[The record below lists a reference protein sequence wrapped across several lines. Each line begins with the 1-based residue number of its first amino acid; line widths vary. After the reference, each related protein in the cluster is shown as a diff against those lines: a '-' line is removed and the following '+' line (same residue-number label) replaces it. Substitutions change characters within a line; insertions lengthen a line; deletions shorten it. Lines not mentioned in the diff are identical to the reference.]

1 MKTDKL
7 FYRIF
12 LSQPDLIAELLP
24 GVPPDCEFEY
34 SAPVVK
40 EIEIRLDG
48 LLIPSS
54 DDLSLPLVFLE
65 AQMQT
70 DVNFYGRYFAG
81 IYLYLRQYKPNRPW
95 KGLLILNRRSHDL
108 GSEVPYQLQ
117 LDRQVQRLY
126 LEDLRLLTELSPN
139 LARLRLF
146 FLPEEEVSMAARSIL
161 NNPPTQEEFQR
172 RLDLVEAILVNK
184 FPQLSFEE
192 VLQMLDLKEVN
203 LSETR
208 FYQDVLQKGL
218 EQGREQGLEQGVQ
231 REVDLVLR
239 QLQRRCGVLE
249 IDDRDLVRSLT
260 ITQLES
266 LGDALLDFNGM
277 ADLQVWFKANLS
289 TN

>member
-40 EIEIRLDG
+40 EIEVRLDG

-65 AQMQT
+65 AQMQG

-81 IYLYLRQYKPNRPW
+81 IYLYLRQYKVNRPW
-95 KGLLILNRRSHDL
+95 KGLLILNRRSQEL
-108 GSEVPYQLQ
+108 GSEVPYQVQ
-117 LDRQVQRLY
+117 LDRQVKRLY
-126 LEDLRLLTELSPN
+126 LEDLLLLTELSPN
-139 LARLRLF
+139 LAMLRLF
-146 FLPEEEVSMAARSIL
+146 FLPEEEVSTAARLIL
-161 NNPPTQEEFQR
+161 ENPPTEAEFRR

-192 VLQMLDLKEVN
+192 VLQMLDLKAVN

-208 FYQDVLQKGL
+208 FYQDVFQK
-218 EQGREQGLEQGVQ
+218 GREQEREQGVR

-249 IDDRDLVRSLT
+249 IDRQDLVRSLT

-277 ADLQVWFKANLS
+277 ADLEVWFKENLS
-289 TN
+289 PN

>member
-40 EIEIRLDG
+40 EIEVRLDG

-139 LARLRLF
+139 LAMLRLF

-192 VLQMLDLKEVN
+192 VLKMLDLQEVN

-208 FYQDVLQKGL
+208 FYQDVFQK
-218 EQGREQGLEQGVQ
+218 GREQEREQGVQ

-239 QLQRRCGVLE
+239 QLQRRCGVLS

-260 ITQLES
+260 IAQLES

-277 ADLQVWFKANLS
+277 ADLEVWFEANLS
-289 TN
+289 VN

>member
-12 LSQPDLIAELLP
+12 LSQPDLLLELLP
-24 GVPPDCEFEY
+24 DIPADCQFEY

-40 EIEIRLDG
+40 EVEVRLDG
-48 LLIPSS
+48 LLTPISGDPN
-54 DDLSLPLVFLE
+54 LPLVFLE
-65 AQMQT
+65 AQIQN
-70 DVNFYGRYFAG
+70 DPDFYGRYFGG
-81 IYLYLRQYKPNRPW
+81 IYLYLRQYKANRPW
-95 KGLLILNRRSHDL
+95 QGLLILNRRSQDL
-108 GSEVPYQLQ
+108 GSEVPYQFQ

-126 LEDLRLLTELSPN
+126 LEDLLPLTELSPN
-139 LARLRLF
+139 LAMLRLF
-146 FLPEEEVSMAARSIL
+146 FLPAEEVEMAARAIL
-161 NNPPTQEEFQR
+161 DNPPSDAEFQR
-172 RLDLVEAILVNK
+172 RLELVEAILVNK

-208 FYQDVLQKGL
+208 FYQDVFQK
-218 EQGREQGLEQGVQ
+218 GREQEREQGVQ

-239 QLQRRCGVLE
+239 QLQRRCGVLGV
-249 IDDRDLVRSLT
+249 DRQDLVRSLT

-277 ADLQVWFKANLS
+277 ADLEVWFKANL
-289 TN
+289 

>member
-12 LSQPDLIAELLP
+12 LSQPALISELLP

-40 EIEIRLDG
+40 EIEVRLDG

-108 GSEVPYQLQ
+108 GSEVPYQLL
-117 LDRQVQRLY
+117 LDFQVQRLY
-126 LEDLRLLTELSPN
+126 LEDLLPLTELSPN
-139 LARLRLF
+139 LAMLRLL
-146 FLPEEEVSMAARSIL
+146 FLPDEEVRTAVRSIL
-161 NNPPTQEEFQR
+161 DNPPTDAEFQR

-192 VLQMLDLKEVN
+192 VRQMLDLKEVN
-203 LSETR
+203 FSETR
-208 FYQDVLQKGL
+208 FYKDVLQKGL
-218 EQGREQGLEQGVQ
+218 EQGLEQGLQQG
-231 REVDLVLR
+231 ESDLVLR
-239 QLQRRCGVLE
+239 QLQKRCGVLS
-249 IDDRDLVRSLT
+249 IDNQDLVRSLT

-277 ADLQVWFKANLS
+277 ADLEVWFKANLS
-289 TN
+289 PN

>member
-24 GVPPDCEFEY
+24 GIPPDCEFEY

-40 EIEIRLDG
+40 EIEVRLDG

-65 AQMQT
+65 AQMQS
-70 DVNFYGRYFAG
+70 DIDFYGRYFAG
-81 IYLYLRQYKPNRPW
+81 IFLYLRQYKPNQPW
-95 KGLLILNRRSHDL
+95 QGLIVIRHRNQDL

-117 LDRQVQRLY
+117 LDCQVQRLY
-126 LEDLRLLTELSPN
+126 LEDLLPLKELSPN
-139 LARLRLF
+139 LAMLRLLI
-146 FLPEEEVSMAARSIL
+146 LPEEEVGVAARSIL
-161 NNPPTQEEFQR
+161 DNPPTVAEFQR

-192 VLQMLDLKEVN
+192 VRKMLDLKAVN
-203 LSETR
+203 FSETR

-218 EQGREQGLEQGVQ
+218 EQGLQ
-231 REVDLVLR
+231 RGEADLVLR
-239 QLQRRCGVLE
+239 
-249 IDDRDLVRSLT
+249 
-260 ITQLES
+260 
-266 LGDALLDFNGM
+266 
-277 ADLQVWFKANLS
+277 
-289 TN
+289 

>member
-12 LSQPDLIAELLP
+12 LSQPALISELLP

-40 EIEIRLDG
+40 EIEVRLDG

-108 GSEVPYQLQ
+108 GSEVPYQLL
-117 LDRQVQRLY
+117 LDFQVQRLY
-126 LEDLRLLTELSPN
+126 LEDLLPLTELSPN
-139 LARLRLF
+139 LAMLRLL
-146 FLPEEEVSMAARSIL
+146 FLPDEEVRTAVRSIL
-161 NNPPTQEEFQR
+161 DNPPTDAEFQR

-192 VLQMLDLKEVN
+192 VRQMLDLKEVN
-203 LSETR
+203 FSETR
-208 FYQDVLQKGL
+208 FYKDVLQKGL
-218 EQGREQGLEQGVQ
+218 EQGLEQGLQQG
-231 REVDLVLR
+231 ESDLVLR
-239 QLQRRCGVLE
+239 QLQKRCGVLS

-277 ADLQVWFKANLS
+277 ADLEVWFKANLS
-289 TN
+289 PN

>member
-40 EIEIRLDG
+40 EIEVRLDG

-139 LARLRLF
+139 LAMLRLF

-208 FYQDVLQKGL
+208 FYQDVFQK
-218 EQGREQGLEQGVQ
+218 GREQEREQGVQ

-239 QLQRRCGVLE
+239 QLQRRCGVLS

-260 ITQLES
+260 IAQLES

-277 ADLQVWFKANLS
+277 ADLEVWFEANLS
-289 TN
+289 VN

>member
-40 EIEIRLDG
+40 EIEVRLDG

-81 IYLYLRQYKPNRPW
+81 IYLYLRQYKANRPW
-95 KGLLILNRRSHDL
+95 KGLLILNRRSQDL

-126 LEDLRLLTELSPN
+126 LEDLLPLTELSPN
-139 LARLRLF
+139 LAMLRLL
-146 FLPEEEVSMAARSIL
+146 FLPDQEVSMAARSIL
-161 NNPPTQEEFQR
+161 DNPPTEEEFRR

-192 VLQMLDLKEVN
+192 VRQMLDLKEVN
-203 LSETR
+203 FSETR

-218 EQGREQGLEQGVQ
+218 EQGLQ
-231 REVDLVLR
+231 RGEADLVLR
-239 QLQRRCGVLE
+239 QLERRCGV
-249 IDDRDLVRSLT
+249 IGVDRQELVRSLT

-277 ADLQVWFKANLS
+277 ADLEVWFKVNLS
-289 TN
+289 PS

>member
-24 GVPPDCEFEY
+24 GVPLNCEFEY

-40 EIEIRLDG
+40 EIEVRLDG

-65 AQMQT
+65 AQMQG

-81 IYLYLRQYKPNRPW
+81 IYLYLRQYKVNRPW
-95 KGLLILNRRSHDL
+95 KGLLILNRRSQDL

-126 LEDLRLLTELSPN
+126 LEDLLPLTELSPN
-139 LARLRLF
+139 LAMLRLL
-146 FLPEEEVSMAARSIL
+146 FLPEEEVRMAARSIL
-161 NNPPTQEEFQR
+161 DNPPSDVEFRR

-192 VLQMLDLKEVN
+192 VRQMLDLKEVN
-203 LSETR
+203 FSETR

-218 EQGREQGLEQGVQ
+218 EQGLEQGLRQG
-231 REVDLVLR
+231 ESELVLR
-239 QLQRRCGVLE
+239 LLQRRCGVLS
-249 IDDRDLVRSLT
+249 IDRQELVRSLS

-277 ADLQVWFKANLS
+277 ADLEVWFQANL
-289 TN
+289 

>member
-7 FYRIF
+7 FYKIF

-40 EIEIRLDG
+40 EAEVRLDG

-65 AQMQT
+65 AQMET

-95 KGLLILNRRSHDL
+95 QGLLILNRRSHDL
-108 GSEVPYQLQ
+108 GSEVPYQVHMN
-117 LDRQVQRLY
+117 RQVQRIY
-126 LEDLRLLTELSPN
+126 LEDLRLRTNLSPN
-139 LARLRLF
+139 LAMLRLF
-146 FLPEEEVSMAARSIL
+146 FLPEKEVSMAARSIL
-161 NNPPTQEEFQR
+161 DNPPTAAEFQR

-192 VLQMLDLKEVN
+192 VLKMLDLQEVN

-218 EQGREQGLEQGVQ
+218 EQGREQERKQGLQ
-231 REVDLVLR
+231 REVVGGAY
-239 QLQRRCGVLE
+239 QR
-249 IDDRDLVRSLT
+249 
-260 ITQLES
+260 
-266 LGDALLDFNGM
+266 
-277 ADLQVWFKANLS
+277 
-289 TN
+289 

>member
-40 EIEIRLDG
+40 EIEVRLDG

-108 GSEVPYQLQ
+108 GSEVPYQVHMN
-117 LDRQVQRLY
+117 RQVQRIY
-126 LEDLRLLTELSPN
+126 LEDLRLRTNLSPN
-139 LARLRLF
+139 LAMLRLF
-146 FLPEEEVSMAARSIL
+146 FLPEEEVSTAARSIL
-161 NNPPTQEEFQR
+161 DNPPTEAEFQR

-184 FPQLSFEE
+184 FPQFSFEE
-192 VLQMLDLKEVN
+192 VLKMLDLQEVN

-208 FYQDVLQKGL
+208 FYQDVFQK
-218 EQGREQGLEQGVQ
+218 GREQEREQGVQ

-239 QLQRRCGVLE
+239 QLERRCGVLG
-249 IDDRDLVRSLT
+249 IDRQELVRSLT

-277 ADLQVWFKANLS
+277 ADLEVWFQSNL
-289 TN
+289 